1 MDRPYYEKRMKFK
14 ISTQRIIL
22 LVTGMIGLLLVYLFQ
37 NDIADLGK
45 ELAGKGFWSFALGR
59 AIRFILNDIF
69 ALLIIFALFY
79 ERKYIIFAI
88 YVQLAGMVLILFPYL
103 ILKYHMPG
111 YNGPLIS
118 FLHRLVLNPLLLLL
132 LIPAFWYQ
140 RQLSETK

>member
-1 MDRPYYEKRMKFK
+1 MMKLPISSKRV
-14 ISTQRIIL
+14 IL
-22 LVTGMIGLLLVYLFQ
+22 LVVGMIGLLLVYLLQ

-45 ELAGKGFWSFALGR
+45 NMAGKGFWAFATGR
-59 AIRFILNDIF
+59 AIRFILNDVF
-69 ALLIIFALFY
+69 ALLIIFALFF

-140 RQLSETK
+140 RQLPENK